1 MNDDWA
7 YKIWRITY
15 PMFIYSTINMIVSF
29 IMSLLLISSVFDNS
43 RGAKSVYENMKFLD
57 SLDRITSENTAL
69 VMIISAI
76 ITIPILYYI
85 AYKEQE
91 KEVLKL
97 GYSYKKKSVYIDYT
111 SVIVLGISLAL
122 GLSRILSSLPID
134 NILGNYEKTSKELF
148 MSDPVFLFVA
158 VVILM
163 PVVEEFVF
171 RKIIYNRIK
180 FYSDKVTAIYLS
192 AIFFGFY
199 HMNLV
204 QGIYAFLVG
213 IILAYLYEE
222 YGDIRMPI
230 TLHIAANAASFI
242 MNYFSLSRRISN
254 SAIVSFFVG
263 ALEVSIAVFAFLVV
277 KDKIKKNKRT
287 KDKVLL

>member
-15 PMFIYSTINMIVSF
+15 PMFIYSTINMVVSF
-29 IMSLLLISSVFDNS
+29 IMSLVLISSVFDNS
-43 RGAKSVYENMKFLD
+43 RGAKNVYENMKFLD
-57 SLDRITSENTAL
+57 SLDRITKENVAL

-76 ITIPILYYI
+76 ITIPIIYYI

-97 GYSYKKKSVYIDYT
+97 GYSYKKKSIYIDYT
-111 SVIVLGISLAL
+111 SVTVLGISLAL

-134 NILGNYEKTSKELF
+134 NILGNYEKTSRELF
-148 MSDPVFLFVA
+148 MSEPILLFVA

-163 PVVEEFVF
+163 PIVEEFVF

-180 FYSDKVTAIYLS
+180 LYSDKVTAVYLS

-204 QGIYAFLVG
+204 QGIYAFLFG
-213 IILAYLYEE
+213 IIFAYLYEE
-222 YGDIRMPI
+222 YNDIRMPI

-277 KDKIKKNKRT
+277 KDKIKKNK
-287 KDKVLL
+287 KAS